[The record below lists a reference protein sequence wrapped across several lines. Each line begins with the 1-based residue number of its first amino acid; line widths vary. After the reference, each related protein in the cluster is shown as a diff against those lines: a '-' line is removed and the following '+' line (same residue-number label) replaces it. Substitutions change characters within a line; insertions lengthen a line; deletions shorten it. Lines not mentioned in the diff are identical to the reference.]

1 MIQIGTSS
9 DRAGHGAGSCAG
21 SEGAFERT
29 GDAAALFAG
38 AGSAVAVAGVFAAE
52 SADGGGDQMIATGV
66 VQMVPGG
73 D

>member
-1 MIQIGTSS
+1 
-9 DRAGHGAGSCAG
+9 
-21 SEGAFERT
+21 
-29 GDAAALFAG
+29 LFAG